1 MSFGNLKHF
10 EKLQIIP
17 NLITLTE
24 ATRNPRGI
32 GDAWSYHLLAQGK
45 IDIMI
50 DAKTEIWDIAA
61 VKVIVE
67 EAGGKV
73 TDLQGNSITKA
84 TTSIVATNVLL
95 HELILK
101 TFSN

>member
-17 NLITLTE
+17 NLITLTQT
-24 ATRNPRGI
+24 TRNPRGF

-67 EAGGKV
+67 EAGGKI
-73 TDLQGNSITKA
+73 TNLQGNSITKA